1 MIILTKLNGE
11 KFALNNDLIET
22 ITENPDTTILLTNGK
37 HLLVRERME
46 EVIEKTAAFR
56 RQTFTDLLDGIRRQD
71 SEE

>member
-11 KFALNNDLIET
+11 KFVLNSELIET

-46 EVIEKTAAFR
+46 DVIEKTAEFR
-56 RQTFTDLLDGIRRQD
+56 RKTFTDLLDGIRRQD

>member
-56 RQTFTDLLDGIRRQD
+56 RKTFTDLLDGIRRQD

>member
-46 EVIEKTAAFR
+46 DVIEKTAEFR
-56 RQTFTDLLDGIRRQD
+56 RKTFTDLLDGIRRQD